1 MKKIMASGF
10 ETVDGCLHRHQLNV
24 SLEDVLQLESNR
36 HLATLPFEQ
45 NRHLAVLPAILPARS
60 KIYLPQDKPVVKE
73 TVSLWN

>member
-10 ETVDGCLHRHQLNV
+10 ETVDGCLYRHQLNV

-36 HLATLPFEQ
+36 HLATLP
-45 NRHLAVLPAILPARS
+45 NILPARTV
-60 KIYLPQDKPVVKE
+60 INVPADKPVVKE